1 MKLIFLD
8 CGKEIFGKFYGKI
21 FSLNFLFIYLID
33 MLCIWKII
41 VFEGYGVSLDF
52 KVVEIE
58 RDYDMLYIYDIIIG
72 DYIGRYM

>member
-33 MLCIWKII
+33 ILCIWKII
-41 VFEGYGVSLDF
+41 VFEGYVVSLDF

>member
-1 MKLIFLD
+1 MKLKFLD

-41 VFEGYGVSLDF
+41 VFEGYVVSLDF

>member
-41 VFEGYGVSLDF
+41 VFEGYVVSLDF

>member
-1 MKLIFLD
+1 MNLIFLD

-41 VFEGYGVSLDF
+41 VFEGYVVSLDF

-58 RDYDMLYIYDIIIG
+58 RDYDMLYIYDIMIG